1 MATLGLKGVGVSR
14 GIAMGKAHL
23 LQRNQ
28 PSIREYLIEAHLIEA
43 EVGRFN
49 RALAVA
55 QQHLITIRDRIPQN
69 TPVDI
74 ASFFD
79 THLLM
84 MADKAISQKP
94 IEVIRQRGCNAE
106 WALKLQR
113 DALVAV
119 FEAMDDPYLRTRKD
133 DVNHAVNC
141 IQRILL
147 NQSERLPS
155 AGDGGLE
162 GRIVIAD
169 DLAPAD
175 TVMLQHEGIVAFVT
189 EYGGPTSHTTILA
202 RSLGIPA
209 VVGVKHVLRYL
220 EQGEHLVVDGHHGV
234 VIAGADE
241 RSIRHYRH
249 RQTQERH
256 DSAELNKF
264 KELPAVSHD
273 GVAVTLLANVELPE
287 DMVMLARVAAKG
299 VGLYRTEYL
308 FMNRTELPDE
318 EEQLSSYRNIVLAL
332 KGAPLTIRTLDLGVD
347 KELHSDRRGVVP
359 TNSALGLRAIRLC
372 LRDPA
377 LFKPQLRA
385 ILRVAAEGPV
395 SMMLP
400 MLSSMQELHQA
411 LELVE
416 QAKQELRRE
425 GKSFD
430 ANIEIGGM
438 IEVPAAALCADTFAR
453 YLDFF
458 SIGTNDLVQYTLA
471 ADRLDNAVNYLYQ
484 PTHPAVL
491 RLISMAIKAGH
502 KAGIPVS
509 MCGEMAGEPR
519 YTRLLL
525 GLGLRHF
532 SMQPVMVPE
541 VKRIVQESDVDE
553 LVKKVR
559 GVLQLPSMVE
569 VETLVERLNSRKTGS

>member
-14 GIAMGKAHL
+14 GIAMGQAHL

-28 PSIREYLIEAHLIEA
+28 PSTREYLIEAHLVEA
-43 EVGRFN
+43 EVDRFN

-55 QQHLITIRDRIPQN
+55 QQHLITIRDRMPQN

-94 IEVIRQRGCNAE
+94 IEMIRQRGCNAE

-155 AGDGGLE
+155 AGDGRLE

-209 VVGVKHVLRYL
+209 VVGVKNVLRYL

-241 RSIRHYRH
+241 RSISHYRH
-249 RQTQERH
+249 RQTQECH

-359 TNSALGLRAIRLC
+359 TISALGLRAIRLC

-438 IEVPAAALCADTFAR
+438 IEVPAAALCADAFAR

-491 RLISMAIKAGH
+491 RLISMAIKAGN

-541 VKRIVQESDVDE
+541 VKRIVQESDVGE
-553 LVKKVR
+553 LAKKVR

-569 VETLVERLNSRKTGS
+569 VETLVERLNSR

>member
-155 AGDGGLE
+155 AGDGRLE

-416 QAKQELRRE
+416 QAKQELRCE

-553 LVKKVR
+553 LAKKVR

-569 VETLVERLNSRKTGS
+569 VETLVERLNSR